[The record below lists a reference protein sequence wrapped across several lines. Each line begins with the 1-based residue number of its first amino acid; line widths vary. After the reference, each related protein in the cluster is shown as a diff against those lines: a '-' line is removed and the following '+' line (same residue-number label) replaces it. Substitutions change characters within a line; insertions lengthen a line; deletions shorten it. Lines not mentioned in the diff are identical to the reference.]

1 MDLLYGLHWDRD
13 YLLDIVYIVKLI
25 VPLFSLFTVYP
36 ASFYLLLVE
45 GPAMIRA
52 IRAAYLAYFAV
63 HLYFDVVFNI
73 LMRVYALPPYGIFY
87 CEGILCTVGLSK
99 PIVMALMS
107 FAIIMCIPSYVF
119 LILRKMILFGA
130 SFSILIPPVVFL
142 SAHAMRVLKQMAVFS
157 TKTQRMT
164 RRLFHVF
171 RLQVGPSLC

>member
-1 MDLLYGLHWDRD
+1 MGNFHEPWIHSEMDLLYGLHWDRD

-119 LILRKMILFGA
+119 LILRSHQMVVME
-130 SFSILIPPVVFL
+130 STSRWNFSWKFEQL
-142 SAHAMRVLKQMAVFS
+142 
-157 TKTQRMT
+157 
-164 RRLFHVF
+164 
-171 RLQVGPSLC
+171 